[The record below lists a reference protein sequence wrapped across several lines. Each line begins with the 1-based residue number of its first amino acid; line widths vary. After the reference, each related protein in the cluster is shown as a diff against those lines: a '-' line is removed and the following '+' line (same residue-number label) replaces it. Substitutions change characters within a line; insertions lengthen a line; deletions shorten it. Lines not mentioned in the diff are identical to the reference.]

1 MPKVSEQHREA
12 RRDQIVDAALRCFAQ
27 KGFHRTSMSDIIAE
41 AGMSAGA
48 IYLHF
53 EGKQQIALAV
63 AQRILGNRMIEF
75 GDRLRKD
82 GELPPPSAMLR
93 LMMTGLTSEVRDP
106 RLLVQLWGEAVTDAG
121 VATRIGPIFVE
132 VRNVMAPYLTRW
144 GVERRGMTADA
155 AASWADDLVPTF
167 LGLGQGFIL
176 QSTLLPGFD
185 ADHYFAGVARLLD
198 GPGSDGPG
206 SDGAGS

>member
-12 RRDQIVDAALRCFAQ
+12 RRDQIVDAALRCFART
-27 KGFHRTSMSDIIAE
+27 GFHRTSMADIIVE

-53 EGKQQIALAV
+53 DGKQAIALAV
-63 AQRILGNRMIEF
+63 AQRILGNRMTEF
-75 GDRLRKD
+75 ASRLRAD

-106 RLLVQLWGEAVTDAG
+106 RLLVQLWGEAVTDPQ
-121 VATRIGPIFVE
+121 VSLMIGPILE
-132 VRNVMAPYLTRW
+132 QVRGVMGPYLARW
-144 GVERRGMTADA
+144 GTERRGMAPHA
-155 AASWADDLVPTF
+155 AAAWADDLVPVF
-167 LGLGQGFIL
+167 LGLGQGYIL

-185 ADHYFAGVARLLD
+185 GDHYFAGVARLLD
-198 GPGSDGPG
+198 GPAS
-206 SDGAGS
+206 